1 MERIKEMKQKA
12 DKEGREKL
20 AELDKKK
27 KAKRLAK
34 GKALDAQ
41 SSLSEF
47 VMGSSESASESQIDQ
62 SIDQNVH
69 VIGS

>member
-1 MERIKEMKQKA
+1 M
-12 DKEGREKL
+12 
-20 AELDKKK
+20 
-27 KAKRLAK
+27 AK